1 VAFEGDAAARRSEL
15 SSRAGSG
22 GSSTV
27 VAGGPAVTPD
37 YDVKDPFL
45 ALNNEAI
52 SRGIG
57 IVAPGQ
63 KIKETLTVALDR
75 KKKRNRESEPTVA
88 MPDSAWKPSDGDYA
102 RADFLADLFGGH
114 ET

>member
-1 VAFEGDAAARRSEL
+1 M
-15 SSRAGSG
+15 
-22 GSSTV
+22 
-27 VAGGPAVTPD
+27 TPD

-52 SRGIG
+52 NMGIG

-75 KKKRNRESEPTVA
+75 KKKRKESGPTVA
-88 MPDSAWKPSDGDYA
+88 TPDSAWKPLDGDYA
-102 RADFLADLFGGH
+102 RADFLPDLFEGH

>member
-1 VAFEGDAAARRSEL
+1 VAFERDAAALRSEL

-22 GSSTV
+22 GSSTL

-45 ALNNEAI
+45 ALNNEAMNM
-52 SRGIG
+52 GIG

-75 KKKRNRESEPTVA
+75 KKKRNKESEPTVA
-88 MPDSAWKPSDGDYA
+88 TPDSAWKPRDGDYA
-102 RADFLADLFGGH
+102 RADFLADLEGH
-114 ET
+114 EP